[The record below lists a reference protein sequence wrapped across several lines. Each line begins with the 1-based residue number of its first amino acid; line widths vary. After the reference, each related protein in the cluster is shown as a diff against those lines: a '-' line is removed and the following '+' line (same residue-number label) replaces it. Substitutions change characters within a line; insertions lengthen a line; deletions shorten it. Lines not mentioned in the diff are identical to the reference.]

1 MSTDGLECCDVF
13 IRLSFWRHPSL
24 QSIRCWDTDARHTS
38 PIWWRNKLIYI
49 SDSLRESTFPA
60 HFNWTIPLRTVILLF
75 MMTSA
80 TQCMVG
86 LSQTVHA
93 ESSQQHL
100 TFNKCFCTSRQFKTS
115 ALADF
120 AKVSK
125 SKCRAVFIVKLLW
138 NSTFCETRFTNTT
151 KWIFYISVTGA
162 GNPTVRR
169 GTEHK
174 MTATQ
179 QDTEMTL
186 LSTGLFHRKLPS
198 NWVNAFVRL
207 TIISVR
213 RENPR
218 VKSYGN
224 DCISRL

>member
-1 MSTDGLECCDVF
+1 
-13 IRLSFWRHPSL
+13 
-24 QSIRCWDTDARHTS
+24 
-38 PIWWRNKLIYI
+38 
-49 SDSLRESTFPA
+49 
-60 HFNWTIPLRTVILLF
+60 
-75 MMTSA
+75 MTSA

-93 ESSQQHL
+93 ESQQHL
-100 TFNKCFCTSRQFKTS
+100 TFNKCFCTSPSVVKAS

-151 KWIFYISVTGA
+151 KLNSFYISVTGA

-174 MTATQ
+174 DDRHTAGHRN
-179 QDTEMTL
+179 DTVINGAF
-186 LSTGLFHRKLPS
+186 SRKLP
-198 NWVNAFVRL
+198 A
-207 TIISVR
+207 TIQLGQST
-213 RENPR
+213 
-218 VKSYGN
+218 SYG
-224 DCISRL
+224 SRLFL